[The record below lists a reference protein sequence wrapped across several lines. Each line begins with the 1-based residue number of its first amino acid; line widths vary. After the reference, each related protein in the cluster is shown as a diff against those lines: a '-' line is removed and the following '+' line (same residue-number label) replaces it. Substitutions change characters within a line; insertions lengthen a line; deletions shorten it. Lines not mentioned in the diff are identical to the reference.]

1 MRYLK
6 CMENAEKG
14 ARRAEMEVADG
25 CTVCGGSIAVKFSRS
40 RAVSVCRAC
49 KHVAIAL
56 VHMENGNLVFEQ
68 VVRAA
73 A

>member
-1 MRYLK
+1 MRYVNGMVNL
-6 CMENAEKG
+6 ERGTE
-14 ARRAEMEVADG
+14 RAEMEVAGGCSLCDG
-25 CTVCGGSIAVKFSRS
+25 PVAVKFSRS

-49 KHVAIAL
+49 RHVALAR
-56 VHMENGNLVFEQ
+56 VHIEGGNLVFEQ

>member
-1 MRYLK
+1 MT
-6 CMENAEKG
+6 MDTPEKNQG
-14 ARRAEMEVADG
+14 KREMEVDGG
-25 CTVCGGSIAVKFSRS
+25 CTLCGGPVAVRFSRS

-49 KHVAIAL
+49 RHLAIAL
-56 VHMENGNLVFEQ
+56 VHVENGSLVFEE

>member
-1 MRYLK
+1 MNPAGTK
-6 CMENAEKG
+6 ENE
-14 ARRAEMEVADG
+14 REMEVDGG
-25 CTVCGGSIAVKFSRS
+25 CTLCSGPVAVKFSRS

-49 KHVAIAL
+49 HHIAIAN
-56 VHMENGNLVFEQ
+56 VHVEDGNLVFEQ

>member
-1 MRYLK
+1 MDS
-6 CMENAEKG
+6 AERKPNQ
-14 ARRAEMEVADG
+14 REMEVKDG
-25 CTVCGGSIAVKFSRS
+25 CTLCGGPVAVKFSRS

-49 KHVAIAL
+49 HHLAIAL
-56 VHMENGNLVFEQ
+56 VHVENGNLVFEE